1 MTSHPYNSRMPS
13 LLLVEDDEAIF
24 EPLLRVLRRDGYT
37 TDHAATGP
45 VALELAATRAFH
57 LILLDLGLPGQD
69 GLDVCRKLRLAG
81 YEGPILMLT
90 ARADEV
96 DKVVGLDV
104 GADDYVT
111 KPFSLAELLARIRA
125 LLRRAGTPAETADL
139 RIDVRSRRAWSDGNE
154 LDLTLKEFDL
164 LALLIEEAGQVVPRS
179 RIMHEIW
186 HENWFGS
193 TKTLDMHVSSLRR
206 KLGDDPSDPRYV
218 TTIRGVGYRL
228 EKR

>member
-1 MTSHPYNSRMPS
+1 MAS
-13 LLLVEDDEAIF
+13 LLVAEDDEAIF

-37 TDHAATGP
+37 TEHSSNGP
-45 VALELAATRAFH
+45 SVLEMAMSKDFD
-57 LILLDLGLPGQD
+57 LILLDLGLPVID
-69 GLDVCRKLRLAG
+69 GIEVCRRLRSSG
-81 YEGPILMLT
+81 YDKPILMLT

-125 LLRRAGTPAETADL
+125 LLRRADTSTSAAADL
-139 RIDVRSRRAWSDGNE
+139 RIDVRSRRAWSDSIE
-154 LDLTLKEFDL
+154 LELTLKEFDL
-164 LALLIEEAGQVVPRS
+164 LALLVEEAGHVVTRT
-179 RIMHEIW
+179 RIMEEIW

-206 KLGDDPSDPRYV
+206 KLGDDSADPRYI
-218 TTIRGVGYRL
+218 TTVRGIGYRF
-228 EKR
+228 EKS